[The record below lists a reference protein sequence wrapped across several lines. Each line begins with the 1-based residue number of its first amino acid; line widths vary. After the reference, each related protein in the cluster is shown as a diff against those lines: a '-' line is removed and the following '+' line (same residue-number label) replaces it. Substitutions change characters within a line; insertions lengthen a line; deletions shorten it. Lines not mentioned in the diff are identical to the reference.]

1 VDTAEL
7 ESSYRSL
14 LDLARGGAFRPPA
27 VQGDW
32 PAELI
37 LAHIAFNDRLLI
49 AVTASLLA
57 GDRPSYD
64 NTAAGSGA
72 ALQALAQAAGD
83 WGGLVATVRQCGLEL
98 VLVAR
103 QLDAARAAT
112 AVPTRIVDGGAV
124 RADGPVPWAGV
135 LNTQAQVHLPSHTE
149 QLRAMR

>member
-1 VDTAEL
+1 MDTTEL

-14 LDLARGGAFRPPA
+14 LELVRAGGFRPPA
-27 VQGDW
+27 AQADW
-32 PAELI
+32 PAELV
-37 LAHIAFNDRLLI
+37 LAHIACTDRLLI
-49 AVTASLLA
+49 AVTASLLG

-64 NTAAGSGA
+64 NTAAGSEV

-98 VLVAR
+98 VLLAR
-103 QLDAARAAT
+103 QLDAAQTAE
-112 AVPTRIVDGGAV
+112 AVPTRIVDGGEV

-135 LNTQAQVHLPSHTE
+135 LNTQAQVHLPSHIQ